1 MDSGGLTG
9 GGAATGGVTGGV
21 DVSASAARLLL
32 CFLSCIASQLEA
44 DRLRLFTVLF
54 FFERS

>member
-1 MDSGGLTG
+1 LTG